1 MAQRQSSAYARTRNR
16 VRDRLRTENNKA
28 REERE
33 ATARR
38 VLMRSQLS
46 EEALRKERTNNAVL
60 YNTALLT
67 YKVLGSFGIN
77 VPVRVKAMAEPGVV
91 PIRAWT
97 DFHVIDLEVDLRI
110 LDIKDV
116 ESVAEFVY
124 MVKGAV
130 YHEGGHNMFTT
141 PYRALKLTTCAVP
154 ETTLSTRWKELEE
167 NYGPGTLHRCWNILE
182 DQRMERAVV
191 HASPVLANYLVS
203 IVYACILDLDAN
215 ELFRAFPYITQ
226 RTYLDKQIRH
236 ETRMAALSSA
246 NAHLVED
253 IERVVAKYCTTN
265 NVNEQVEAF
274 LDFVPLMIEW
284 GMLPPSSETIH
295 NYSASKSAK
304 PKEVP
309 EQTEQTEQS
318 DETDSTT
325 NSNSQSNSDSDS
337 DSDNNDND
345 NTTNT
350 PDSSEGDNSD
360 QGNDGQGLA
369 ESEPERTD
377 VSEHAPESNRP
388 SSGSDLNDLRDK
400 LKEEQERL
408 KQSALSEAKQFAAR
422 IHEDINSELP
432 RDPTGQIM
440 PHDKVSEARSI
451 CNGVISSMEHLLD
464 QTSPSW
470 RFRQE
475 SGVLDPTSFTLREPG
490 ETDYW
495 SGLDGIGQQGYDLS
509 VTVMLDTSYS
519 MCTDEDKL
527 SVAAL
532 AIRMACDEIGVPCT
546 VTTWNTAYNMLY
558 KSDEELNPVLITATG
573 GTEPS
578 PMLDQLDNFRYG
590 KRRQLVFILT
600 DGEWEGV
607 NTLGPWASPGR
618 YIVLVGLRT
627 GWNTEAYTSKNPDA
641 FVQINRV
648 ADLPNQFRNALIG
661 FLA

>member
-38 VLMRSQLS
+38 VLMRSKVS

-67 YKVLGSFGIN
+67 HKVLGSFGLN
-77 VPVRVKAMAEPGVV
+77 VPVRVKGMSEPGVV
-91 PIRAWT
+91 PIKAWT
-97 DFHVIDLEVDLRI
+97 DFHTIDLEVDLRI

-141 PYRALKLTTCAVP
+141 PYRTLKIAACADT
-154 ETTLSTRWKELEE
+154 ETTLATRWRELEE
-167 NYGPGTLHRCWNILE
+167 NYGQGTLHRCWNILE

-191 HASPVLANYLVS
+191 DASPMLANYLVS
-203 IVYACILDLDAN
+203 IVYACILDTD
-215 ELFRAFPYITQ
+215 ELYRAFPYITQ

-236 ETRMAALSSA
+236 ETRMAALASDK
-246 NAHLVED
+246 AHLVED
-253 IERVVAKYCTTN
+253 VERVVAKYCTTN
-265 NVNEQVEAF
+265 NVYEQVKAF

-295 NYSASKSAK
+295 NYTASKAAK
-304 PKEVP
+304 PKDVP
-309 EQTEQTEQS
+309 GQNEES
-318 DETDSTT
+318 DKDTADD
-325 NSNSQSNSDSDS
+325 NSQPADGSDTD
-337 DSDNNDND
+337 DND
-345 NTTNT
+345 NT
-350 PDSSEGDNSD
+350 PDNSEGDNSD

-369 ESEPERTD
+369 ESEPKRTD
-377 VSEHAPESNRP
+377 ISEHAPKSDRP
-388 SSGSDLNDLRDK
+388 SSGSDLTDLRDK
-400 LKEEQERL
+400 LKKEQERL

-422 IHEDINSELP
+422 IHEDINSDLP
-432 RDPTGQIM
+432 RDPTGQMM
-440 PHDKVSEARSI
+440 PYDMVSEARNI

-475 SGVLDPTSFTLREPG
+475 SGVLDPTSYTLREPG
-490 ETDYW
+490 DTDYW
-495 SGLDGIGQQGYDLS
+495 SGLDGVGQQGYDLS

-558 KSDEELNPVLITATG
+558 KSDEELNPVTISATG
-573 GTEPS
+573 GTEPG
-578 PMLDQLDNFRYG
+578 PMLDQLDNFRYD

-607 NTLGPWASPGR
+607 NNLGPWASPGR
-618 YIVLVGLRT
+618 YIVLVGLRV
-627 GWNTEAYTSKNPDA
+627 GWNTETYTNKNPDA

-648 ADLPNQFRNALIG
+648 ADLPNQFRNALVG